1 MYIGLRLSAFEIS
14 ESYFVTV
21 RIDGDIFAGERC
33 HFMGDINHWTGLE
46 KALFFYGRPLCHK
59 HVIRILRLAE
69 YVHDTSVEGIG
80 MIAALMIERVPE
92 AASYMLPRSAVKSII
107 AGVFVGWAGIVLCLY
122 KHGLLSPVACY
133 ATGRIVRVPV
143 IHIVTPFACEVS
155 QLFLDIVSRI
165 GSSVS
170 IERMGKKYLE
180 MFFPFGFAIA
190 SAITIGIWIFCLYN
204 VMCVPGEICRIP
216 CLVQDRF
223 PHPYA
228 RMIAVS
234 TNQVTDIAV
243 YPLCKDRG
251 IIPELPA
258 RGIDDY
264 K

>member
-1 MYIGLRLSAFEIS
+1 M
-14 ESYFVTV
+14 
-21 RIDGDIFAGERC
+21 
-33 HFMGDINHWTGLE
+33 E

-107 AGVFVGWAGIVLCLY
+107 AGVFVGWTGIVLCLY

-143 IHIVTPFACEVS
+143 IHIVTPFTCEVS

-170 IERMGKKYLE
+170 IERMGKNNGWVPVGIYLGSHPGP
-180 MFFPFGFAIA
+180 PFKPP
-190 SAITIGIWIFCLYN
+190 SK
-204 VMCVPGEICRIP
+204 VHSPGRAPPRSHHPGLSLGLPHRLLLFLKGLHIIERTGR
-216 CLVQDRF
+216 QD
-223 PHPYA
+223 
-228 RMIAVS
+228 
-234 TNQVTDIAV
+234 
-243 YPLCKDRG
+243 LDRYYK
-251 IIPELPA
+251 PA
-258 RGIDDY
+258 AKSNDGN
-264 K
+264 

>member
-1 MYIGLRLSAFEIS
+1 MIITVNLTSPTGYKKRRLSGNFLCAWGWRREPRMPILLFKRDAS
-14 ESYFVTV
+14 SGQPVPA

-107 AGVFVGWAGIVLCLY
+107 AGVFVGWTGIVLCLY

-143 IHIVTPFACEVS
+143 IHIVTPFTCEVS
-155 QLFLDIVSRI
+155 LTACGNRRL
-165 GSSVS
+165 
-170 IERMGKKYLE
+170 
-180 MFFPFGFAIA
+180 
-190 SAITIGIWIFCLYN
+190 
-204 VMCVPGEICRIP
+204 
-216 CLVQDRF
+216 
-223 PHPYA
+223 
-228 RMIAVS
+228 
-234 TNQVTDIAV
+234 
-243 YPLCKDRG
+243 
-251 IIPELPA
+251 
-258 RGIDDY
+258 
-264 K
+264 